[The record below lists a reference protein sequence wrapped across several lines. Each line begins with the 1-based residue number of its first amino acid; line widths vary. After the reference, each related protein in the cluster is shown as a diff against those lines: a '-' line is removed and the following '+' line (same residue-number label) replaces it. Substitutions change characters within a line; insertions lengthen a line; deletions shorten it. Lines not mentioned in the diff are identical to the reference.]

1 MRDKV
6 ASTAEIVGAAFLA
19 LALPIFVVIGMAAVS
34 IIGHY

>member
-19 LALPIFVVIGMAAVS
+19 LALPIFVLIGMAAVS
-34 IIGHY
+34 IVGRY